1 MAVTPVLVTTKL
13 EAVNAMLGAI
23 GADPVNSLSITVDS
37 DVTNAK
43 RLLEETLRE
52 VQSQGWDFNTDKRY
66 AMART
71 VDNEYVVPDN
81 VAEIDV
87 SDEFPWVRATRRGNK
102 IWDQVNH
109 TFTWD
114 VDLTFNV
121 VWLFDFEEI
130 PQTARQYIMLKA
142 ARKFQGQELGSDN
155 LGRYTEKNEQD
166 AEAIFKDAEGTD
178 AGHNILT
185 GNYSV
190 YRTLDRRVD

>member
-1 MAVTPVLVTTKL
+1 LPALLAICVRSSEVK
-13 EAVNAMLGAI
+13 VN
-23 GADPVNSLSITVDS
+23 NSFVI
-37 DVTNAK
+37 
-43 RLLEETLRE
+43 RE
-52 VQSQGWDFNTDKRY
+52 V
-66 AMART
+66 
-71 VDNEYVVPDN
+71 E
-81 VAEIDV
+81 
-87 SDEFPWVRATRRGNK
+87 
-102 IWDQVNH
+102 NH